1 MMNLNKNGLRGL
13 CLAAF
18 LTMINSSA
26 VMAGGLPEVTG
37 HRGGASIAPE
47 NTVMALETSI
57 KQGIQYAEVDA
68 SQTSDGVL
76 ILLHD
81 NNLKRVTGFDANVRD
96 VAWGDIISLNKD
108 HKYGPSYS
116 RYQIPQLSTA
126 MDSVGG
132 KLKLNIEL
140 KHTGRET
147 PDYVD
152 RVLGLINARGM
163 QDQCVIT
170 SFYYPYLE
178 RVKRLTPNI
187 KTGYITCDAA
197 ADFNAYPAADC
208 FSLNQEILTKDI
220 VNAIH
225 ASGRQVYA
233 WTVNDRAA
241 ILRCVELGA
250 DNIIGDDP
258 VYIKR
263 VIGAS

>member
-1 MMNLNKNGLRGL
+1 MNNRYKKTLRRL
-13 CLAAF
+13 CAAAMILTLAN
-18 LTMINSSA
+18 TSA
-26 VMAGGLPEVTG
+26 AMAKTLPSVTG

-47 NTVMALETSI
+47 NTVVALETSV
-57 KQGIQYAEVDA
+57 KQGIEYAEVDV

-81 NNLKRVTGFDANVRD
+81 NNLKRITGFDANVWD
-96 VAWGDIISLNKD
+96 VAWGDIVSLNKD
-108 HKYGPSYS
+108 HKYGPSFN

-132 KLKLNIEL
+132 KMKLNIEL

-147 PDYVD
+147 PDYVE

-178 RVKRLTPNI
+178 KVKQLTPNI
-187 KTGYITCDAA
+187 RTGYIT
-197 ADFNAYPAADC
+197 ADPASDFTGFPAADC
-208 FSLNQEILTKDI
+208 FSLNQEIITKQI
-220 VNAIH
+220 VDTVH

-241 ILRCVELGA
+241 ILRCVELGV

-263 VIGAS
+263 VIGA